1 VGAGVE
7 GMEEKMQTLL
17 ANAEYAEK
25 LPPEGKERVE
35 KLRALNTQ
43 HEEIELEYEERRKE
57 LELEFNRRYQPLY
70 DQRAKVI
77 AGEEAARAGM
87 DEFWLVAMTNSEV
100 VSEIIQD
107 KDRPALKSLRDI
119 KCILSE
125 DDAMSFTL
133 EFHFG
138 PNEYFKNDVLQKT
151 YSLIDDDEPILE
163 RAEGTVIDWKPG
175 KNLTVKTLKKKVPNK
190 KGGKPITKTKQEPCD
205 SFFNFFSPPDLDELE
220 DLDEEQE
227 EQIHEFIQ
235 ADFEVGAAF
244 RERLVPHAVLWFTG
258 EAMDEQLEYEDEDEE
273 ESEEEEVEEVAPR
286 SRGKGGGKGGRTKP
300 VGGAQEG
307 DQECKQ
313 Q

>member
-1 VGAGVE
+1 
-7 GMEEKMQTLL
+7 MKF
-17 ANAEYAEK
+17 N
-25 LPPEGKERVE
+25 ERY
-35 KLRALNTQ
+35 K
-43 HEEIELEYEERRKE
+43 
-57 LELEFNRRYQPLY
+57 PLY
-70 DQRAKVI
+70 QNRAGLIK
-77 AGEEAARAGM
+77 GEEAKRAGM
-87 DEFWLVAMTNSEV
+87 GKFWLVAMTNSEV
-100 VSEIIQD
+100 VTEIIQD
-107 KDRPALKSLRDI
+107 KDRAALEDLQDI
-119 KCILSE
+119 ECVLDE

-133 EFHFG
+133 RFHFG
-138 PNEYFKNDVLQKT
+138 PNDYFSNQTLEKR
-151 YSLIDDDEPILE
+151 YALIDDDEPILE

-258 EAMDEQLEYEDEDEE
+258 EAMDEQVEYGEDEE
-273 ESEEEEVEEVAPR
+273 EEEGESEEEVEEVAPR
-286 SRGKGGGKGGRTKP
+286 SRQGGKGKGKGGPPRGQP